1 MPAKADTSDRRI
13 QETLLPTMPAFT
25 QFDNYTPAADA
36 LADTVV
42 LVTGAG
48 DGLGRSLAVKSA
60 SLGAT
65 VILLGRTEAKLEAV
79 YDEIETHNYPQ
90 AAIFPLDLATA
101 SMQCYP
107 QLAESIASEF
117 GKLNAL
123 VHCAASLGPMTPL
136 ANYPASEWQKILQ
149 TNLTA
154 PVFLTQACLG
164 LLTQDNP
171 TSILFTIDSKSRA
184 YWGAYGVSK
193 AAIESTMRIF
203 ADELDNKRDAQGGR
217 LVSVNA
223 IEPGAMR
230 THIRRSAYPGEILQ
244 SNHSPEIYLDSYL
257 YLLDPSTEKPNG
269 QVIRAM
275 GNNKS

>member
-1 MPAKADTSDRRI
+1 MT
-13 QETLLPTMPAFT
+13 AFSLAV
-25 QFDNYTPAADA
+25 NYTPAVDA

-65 VILLGRTEAKLEAV
+65 VILLGRTVAKLEAV
-79 YDEIETHNYPQ
+79 YDEIGNHNFPR
-90 AAIFPLDLATA
+90 AAIFPLDLATT

-107 QLAESIASEF
+107 QLAESIANEF

-149 TNLTA
+149 SNLTA

-164 LLTQDNP
+164 MLTRSNP
-171 TSILFTIDSKSRA
+171 ASILFTVDGKSRA

-203 ADELDNKRDAQGGR
+203 ADELDSKRDAKGKH

-230 THIRRSAYPGEILQ
+230 THIRRSAYPGENSQ
-244 SNHSPEIYLDSYL
+244 SIHSPENFLDSYL

-269 QVIRAM
+269 QVIRAK